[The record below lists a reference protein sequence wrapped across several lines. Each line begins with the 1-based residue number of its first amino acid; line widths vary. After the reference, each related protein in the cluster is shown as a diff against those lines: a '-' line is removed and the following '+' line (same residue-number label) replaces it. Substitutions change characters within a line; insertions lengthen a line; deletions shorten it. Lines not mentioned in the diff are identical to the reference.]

1 MKKKLRDLEIGQ
13 KHIVNARRAAI
24 SSMFKKRSMDRIR
37 RACSCCGKEFCVIRP
52 KQRFCSSRC
61 RLLYW
66 AAGEI
71 VKEYRAGN
79 AQGLRKIIG
88 NLGR

>member
-1 MKKKLRDLEIGQ
+1 MTKLPSAEVAQ
-13 KHIVNARRAAI
+13 NPIVNARRGTISARSEAKAAPI
-24 SSMFKKRSMDRIR
+24 SKKPCLSCGQNIR
-37 RACSCCGKEFCVIRP
+37 LIRP

-71 VKEYRAGN
+71 VKEYVAGN
-79 AQGLRKIIG
+79 ASGLQDIIDR
-88 NLGR
+88 LKV